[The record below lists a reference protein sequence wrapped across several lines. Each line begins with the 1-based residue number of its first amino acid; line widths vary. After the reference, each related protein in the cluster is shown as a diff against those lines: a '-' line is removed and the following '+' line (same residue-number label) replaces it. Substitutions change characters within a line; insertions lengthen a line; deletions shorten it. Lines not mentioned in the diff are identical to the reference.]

1 MAHGEGGECP
11 EVDRTSSGVSGSRTG
26 APTATAVA
34 TPAAEVAID
43 ARLVRTLLRA
53 QHPDLAERSIELCAS
68 GWDNAIFRLGDD
80 LCVRLPRR
88 AASAALL
95 VSEQRWLPAL
105 SERLPLSVPAPIR
118 IGHPSADYPW
128 SWSVLPW
135 LSGVTADQS
144 KLLADEGIVLA
155 RFLKALHTPAPPTA
169 PRNPYRGVPLL
180 QRAAAVE
187 ERMERMDRTT
197 QSVGIAIRSIWR
209 DALAASIDV
218 DDTWI
223 HGDLH
228 ARNVLVSDERLRAI
242 IDWGDLCAGDCAT
255 DLASIFMWLPDR
267 ESRAM
272 AMAAYGGST
281 ATWQRAR
288 GWAVLFGL
296 VLLETG
302 LTDNPPHAAMGE
314 RILRN
319 LNDDPGLNG
328 N

>member
-1 MAHGEGGECP
+1 MAHGKRGECR
-11 EVDRTSSGVSGSRTG
+11 EVERTSTGVSGPRSGTP
-26 APTATAVA
+26 AAAAVA
-34 TPAAEVAID
+34 TPKAEIAID
-43 ARLVRTLLRA
+43 VALVKRLLQA
-53 QHPDLAERSIELCAS
+53 QHPDLADAALEPVAS
-68 GWDNAIFRLGDD
+68 GWDNAIFRLGDQ

-88 AASAALL
+88 EASAALL
-95 VSEQRWLPAL
+95 ANEQRWLPAL
-105 SERLPLSVPAPIR
+105 SERLPLPI
-118 IGHPSADYPW
+118 PSPVRMGIACLNYPW

-135 LSGVTADQS
+135 LPGATADQAH
-144 KLLADEGIVLA
+144 LFAAEGVALA
-155 RFLKALHTPAPPTA
+155 RFLKALHTPAPSTA

-187 ERMERMDRTT
+187 ERMERLGRTR
-197 QSVGIAIRSIWR
+197 QSVGNPIRSIWR
-209 DALAASIDV
+209 EALAAPIDV

-228 ARNVLVSDERLRAI
+228 ARNVLVHEQRLSAV
-242 IDWGDLCAGDCAT
+242 IDWGDLCKGDCAT
-255 DLASIFMWLPDR
+255 DLAAVWMWLPNG

-319 LNDDPGLNG
+319 LNDGL
-328 N
+328 

>member
-11 EVDRTSSGVSGSRTG
+11 EVERTSAGVSGSRTG
-26 APTATAVA
+26 APTAVA
-34 TPAAEVAID
+34 TPAAEVAVD
-43 ARLVRTLLRA
+43 AGLVRTLLRA
-53 QHPDLAERSIELCAS
+53 QHPDLAERSIEPCAS

-88 AASAALL
+88 EASAALL
-95 VSEQRWLPAL
+95 ANEQRWLPAL
-105 SERLPLSVPAPIR
+105 SKRLPLPIPSPVR
-118 IGHPSADYPW
+118 IGIACANYPW

-135 LSGVTADQS
+135 LPGATADQS
-144 KLLADEGIVLA
+144 HLFAAEGIALA

-169 PRNPYRGVPLL
+169 PRNPYRGVPLS
-180 QRAAAVE
+180 QRAVAVE
-187 ERMERMDRTT
+187 ERMERLDRTT
-197 QSVGIAIRSIWR
+197 QSVGNPLRSIWK
-209 DALAASIDV
+209 DALAAPIDV

-228 ARNVLVSDERLRAI
+228 ARNVLVHQQRLSAV
-242 IDWGDLCAGDCAT
+242 IDWGDLSKGDCAT
-255 DLASIFMWLPDR
+255 DLAAVWMWLPNG

-272 AMAAYGGST
+272 AMAAYGCST

-319 LNDDPGLNG
+319 LNDGL
-328 N
+328 

>member
-1 MAHGEGGECP
+1 M
-11 EVDRTSSGVSGSRTG
+11 SGPRSGTP
-26 APTATAVA
+26 AAAAVA
-34 TPAAEVAID
+34 TPRAEIAID
-43 ARLVRTLLRA
+43 VALVKRLLQS
-53 QHPDLAERSIELCAS
+53 QHPDLADANLEPAAC
-68 GWDNAIFRLGDD
+68 GWDNAIFRLGEQ

-88 AASAALL
+88 EASAALL
-95 VSEQRWLPAL
+95 ENEQRWLPEL
-105 SERLPLSVPAPIR
+105 SKRLPLPI
-118 IGHPSADYPW
+118 PSPVRTGIACANYPW

-155 RFLKALHTPAPPTA
+155 KFLKALHRPAPPTA
-169 PRNPYRGVPLL
+169 PHNPYRGVPLA
-180 QRAAAVE
+180 QRAAVVE
-187 ERMERMDRTT
+187 ERMERLDRST
-197 QSVGIAIRSIWR
+197 QSVSNDIRSIWK
-209 DALAASIDV
+209 DALAAPIDV

-228 ARNVLVSDERLRAI
+228 ARNVLVHQQRLSAV
-242 IDWGDLCAGDCAT
+242 IDWGDLCAGDRAT
-255 DLASIFMWLPDR
+255 DLASIFMWLPNG

-272 AMAAYGGST
+272 AMTKYGGST

-302 LTDNPPHAAMGE
+302 LTDNPPHAAMGA

-319 LNDDPGLNG
+319 LHDGL
-328 N
+328 

>member
-1 MAHGEGGECP
+1 MAHGERGECR
-11 EVDRTSSGVSGSRTG
+11 EVERTSAGVSGPRSGTPV
-26 APTATAVA
+26 AAAVA
-34 TPAAEVAID
+34 TPRAEIAID
-43 ARLVRTLLRA
+43 VALVKTLLQS
-53 QHPDLAERSIELCAS
+53 QHPDLVDATLEPVAC
-68 GWDNAIFRLGDD
+68 GWDNAIFRLGDP

-95 VSEQRWLPAL
+95 VNEQRWLPEL
-105 SERLPLSVPAPIR
+105 KERLPLPIPAPIR
-118 IGHPSADYPW
+118 IGHPWADYPW

-135 LSGVTADQS
+135 LKGVTADQS
-144 KLLADEGIVLA
+144 KLLAEEGMVLA
-155 RFLKALHTPAPPTA
+155 KFLKALHTPAPPTA
-169 PRNPYRGVPLL
+169 PHNPYRGVPLA
-180 QRAAAVE
+180 QRAAVVE
-187 ERMERMDRTT
+187 ERMERLDRTT
-197 QSVGIAIRSIWR
+197 QSVGNPIRSIWR
-209 DALAASIDV
+209 DALAAPIDV

-228 ARNVLVSDERLRAI
+228 ARNVLVHGQRLSAV
-242 IDWGDLCAGDCAT
+242 IDWGDLCAGDRAT

-272 AMAAYGGST
+272 AITEYGGST

-302 LTDNPPHAAMGE
+302 LTDDPPHAAMGA

-319 LNDDPGLNG
+319 LHDGL
-328 N
+328 